1 MSRAALTL
9 LFFLCAVLDG
19 CSCHKKTDEELL
31 KERVDAMPVHL
42 WLSAKI
48 ALGTDDTNKDVKTA
62 RKLLLQVIDA
72 AAKKDGKNVELGPK
86 EAASLALALWELRG
100 LGKDAFKKNRT
111 DVPKLVLPQWV
122 KAGPELDEILD
133 ANLEHA
139 LFFLGLTV
147 AKMHPDYGLPIPPE
161 ILLYEAWWS
170 DVDSMK
176 VKSLGPVVRGFKAY
190 IYGTSELCDLAN
202 RDAKKIDAGDLDADS
217 LAADAKLF
225 GAKDVQV
232 SKKEAR
238 EANAAIA
245 VLANGATAICY
256 MQRNEPQKANAPMHR
271 MLDEADELGMT
282 GPEVEFLRGYVECAD
297 GDEKTGRRALQTILD
312 DDKTPKPRKE
322 AAKAILAACGK
333 HGGVLGGVTE
343 RVVLG
348 TVIGLLAYEY
358 LDRAGLIDDLKDT
371 SAARSIRGLVTGVS
385 SALDKGRSAIP
396 SLGDAEEK
404 AKEKAKGWWP
414 F

>member
-1 MSRAALTL
+1 MRRVVLAVL
-9 LFFLCAVLDG
+9 LFVCVFLDG
-19 CSCHKKTDEELL
+19 CSCRKKTDEEIL
-31 KERVDAMPVHL
+31 KERIDAMPVHL

-48 ALGTDDTNKDVKTA
+48 ALGTDDSNKDVKVA

-72 AAKKDGKNVELGPK
+72 AIKKDGKDVELGPK

-100 LGKDAFKKNRT
+100 LGKEAFEKNRA
-111 DVPKLVLPQWV
+111 DVPKLVLPQWL
-122 KAGPELDEILD
+122 KGAEGLEEILD

-139 LFFLGLTV
+139 LFFLALTV
-147 AKMHPDYGLPIPPE
+147 AKVHPDYGLPIPPE

-170 DVDSMK
+170 DVDNMK
-176 VKSLGPVVRGFKAY
+176 VKSAGPIVRGFKAY

-202 RDAKKIDAGDLDADS
+202 REAKKIDSDDLVAAD

-225 GAKDVQV
+225 GAKGVDIT
-232 SKKEAR
+232 KAEAR

-245 VLANGATAICY
+245 VLANGATALCY
-256 MQRNEPQKANAPMHR
+256 MQRNEPEKANAPMHR
-271 MLDEADELGMT
+271 MLDDADTLGLT

-297 GDEKTGRRALQTILD
+297 GDEKTGRKALQSILD

-322 AAKAILAACGK
+322 AAKAILLACGK

-348 TVIGLLAYEY
+348 TVIGLLAYEH
-358 LDRAGLIDDLKDT
+358 LERSGLVDDLKGT
-371 SAARSIRGLVTGVS
+371 PVARSMLGLVTGVT
-385 SALDKGRSAIP
+385 SALSKGRSAVP
-396 SLGDAEEK
+396 SLGDAKET
-404 AKEKAKGWWP
+404 AKEKAKSWWP